1 MHLWNGEEEFPPVI
15 TVFSAPNYCGTH
27 ENRAGILIT
36 DGEDIDVQVYTEKKN
51 KPYLL
56 PNQPR
61 ANAFAYFHEEIVAFA
76 LNKLYHICRN
86 AAACLNDDLDRALKI
101 TSPQTSH

>member
-1 MHLWNGEEEFPPVI
+1 MHLWNGEDEFPPVI

-27 ENRAGILIT
+27 ENKAGIIISE
-36 DGEDIDVQVYTEKKN
+36 GEDVDVRVFTERPD

-61 ANAFAYFHEEIVAFA
+61 LNAFAYFHEEIVAFA
-76 LNKLYHICRN
+76 LNQLYRVCRS
-86 AAACLNDDLDRALKI
+86 AAGCLDENLDRVLSK
-101 TSPQTSH
+101 TGTTD